1 MKKRI
6 TAKALAKYIAKHPGD
21 FEEVDTGYRSR
32 NGEKPVK
39 EWIYHGHKKHVC
51 IHCGGK
57 LAEKTLSVK
66 EKDGRLKIVNGFYK
80 EVETGDG
87 TLYLFWVCSKTC
99 LECDRN
105 QRVFPFFI
113 LRGCACSYTPWP
125 KCCIPFLPERSCAAR
140 AGCSPGVAAPG
151 TRCPFMANTPQF
163 NGGGSAILKI
173 YIVK

>member
-39 EWIYHGHKKHVC
+39 EWIYQKT
-51 IHCGGK
+51 GGLK
-57 LAEKTLSVK
+57 SSMAFIKRSKPGTEPSIFSGYAAKPAWNVTVTSGCSPFLS
-66 EKDGRLKIVNGFYK
+66 
-80 EVETGDG
+80 
-87 TLYLFWVCSKTC
+87 CA
-99 LECDRN
+99 
-105 QRVFPFFI
+105 
-113 LRGCACSYTPWP
+113 GCAYSYTPWLR
-125 KCCIPFLPERSCAAR
+125 CCIPFLPERSCAAR

-163 NGGGSAILKI
+163 TGGGSAILKI

>member
-57 LAEKTLSVK
+57 LAEKTLSIK
-66 EKDGRLKIVNGFYK
+66 EKDGRLKIVTGFYK

-113 LRGCACSYTPWP
+113 LRWMRVLLYTVAEVLHTL
-125 KCCIPFLPERSCAAR
+125 FTREELR
-140 AGCSPGVAAPG
+140 SPGRLLPRRGRPWHEV
-151 TRCPFMANTPQF
+151 PFYGEYSTVYRWRKRYFEN
-163 NGGGSAILKI
+163 L
-173 YIVK
+173 YC

>member
-57 LAEKTLSVK
+57 LAEKTLSIK

-80 EVETGDG
+80 EVFQNKFCILTG
-87 TLYLFWVCSKTC
+87 
-99 LECDRN
+99 
-105 QRVFPFFI
+105 
-113 LRGCACSYTPWP
+113 
-125 KCCIPFLPERSCAAR
+125 
-140 AGCSPGVAAPG
+140 
-151 TRCPFMANTPQF
+151 
-163 NGGGSAILKI
+163 
-173 YIVK
+173 